1 MLNLAARPNQTLRI
15 EVKVT
20 DRSMMFQDLVTF
32 SEVRHALRIPD
43 LCLSYAGLIKNGA
56 PIRFACWLHGR
67 DSQSAE
73 ALVETSPVA
82 STLGILIQVVLQSS
96 ARSIAVIIGHRCDV
110 LNLRSRDIQ
119 N

>member
-1 MLNLAARPNQTLRI
+1 M
-15 EVKVT
+15 
-20 DRSMMFQDLVTF
+20 TF

-43 LCLSYAGLIKNGA
+43 LCLSYAGLIRERCSYQIA
-56 PIRFACWLHGR
+56 FWLSGR
-67 DSQSAE
+67 DSQLAE
-73 ALVETSPVA
+73 ALVVTSPLA
-82 STLGILIQVVLQSS
+82 STLRILIQVALQSS